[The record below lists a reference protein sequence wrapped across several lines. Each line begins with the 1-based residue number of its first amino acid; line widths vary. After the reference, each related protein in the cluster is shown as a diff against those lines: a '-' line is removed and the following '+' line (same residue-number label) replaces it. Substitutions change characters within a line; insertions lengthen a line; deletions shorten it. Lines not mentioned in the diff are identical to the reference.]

1 MALHNRIGRLGEQ
14 MAAEYLRSKDYYII
28 EQNYYNRFGEIDIVA
43 EKNTYLVFTEV
54 KTRSSEDFFAIEY
67 SFNKKQVHHLK
78 NTAKYY
84 IFEKNFISKDIRFDL
99 ILIKINFAKRSI
111 EKIEHYKN
119 VIEE

>member
-14 MAAEYLRSKDYYII
+14 MAAEYLRTKDYYII

-54 KTRSSEDFFAIEY
+54 KTRSSEDFFGLEY
-67 SFNKKQVHHLK
+67 CFNNKQMQHLK

-84 IFEKNFISKDIRFDL
+84 IFENNFISKDIRFDL